1 MVGRL
6 IAWIFLLL
14 ALVAAG
20 RDGLHFL
27 ETGIYSAITLGEV
40 WYAVDHG
47 SLNLT
52 QAAIARYLHP
62 FLWQGLL
69 LPLLIWPAWAVL
81 AGAAVIFGL
90 LFGRRSRRKWRSG
103 SLG

>member
-20 RDGLHFL
+20 RDGLHFY
-27 ETGIYSAITLGEV
+27 ETGIYSAVTLGEV
-40 WYAVDHG
+40 WYALDQG
-47 SLNLT
+47 SLTLV
-52 QAAIARYLHP
+52 QAASERYTHP
-62 FLWQGLL
+62 FLWRGIL
-69 LPLLIWPAWAVL
+69 LPLLVWPAWAVL